1 MNISIK
7 LHNKLQNQK
16 EELSDIYKIDTNKDG
31 FKIIYKNNRAIHSKY
46 NIENECKR
54 ALENI
59 NKNKNLIIIY
69 GYGLGYILKY
79 LLENINN
86 YFNDESIKDLKI
98 VIVVEDAAIFKYS
111 YYNIYS
117 TNKENIFFIDS
128 EDDIEYVNKIIDY
141 KNINGINLVM
151 LPSLTKEEKDNA
163 NIFYTN
169 ILNNMEKELSNILTN
184 MYFENIWTKNI
195 IFNSEY
201 ISKSSDVSILKDA
214 FKDFKALLICPGPT
228 LEYSIKKI
236 KNNRES
242 FIVICVDTAYSVLCK
257 NNIIPDFVVTVDGG
271 FFNSLDFIYE
281 SANFPYLIMDI
292 ACNKIIPK
300 RLENKTNLIRFSS
313 NENLELIKYINEYTN
328 ISTLNTSSTVASTM
342 IDFAYYAGFKDVLL
356 IGFDNSYPFY
366 QRHIKHTLSYEYMI
380 NKTNKIKT
388 FESYYFNTIKNNTN
402 IDVYPPTEF
411 IFENQI
417 EYFKSFKDK
426 YKNMNIKRLTYDAV
440 KIEYIEEGNIDDFVF
455 DRNIALNIASKRYK
469 ENDKTNI
476 KEAYNKLKTILEEF
490 KIKILDIYNEAKNN
504 NDEEKINNIYDTSIK
519 TIKTYQEKANILKT
533 ILSSTM
539 MMSNRA
545 NSTKRNKL
553 IFLLT
558 ETLSN
563 VTYFLSRI
571 DIAIKN
577 YKNINFD
584 KI

>member
-7 LHNKLQNQK
+7 LHNKLQQQK
-16 EELSDIYKIDTNKDG
+16 EELSDIYKIDVNKDG
-31 FKIIYKNNRAIHSKY
+31 LKIIYKNNRAIHSKY

-86 YFNDESIKDLKI
+86 YFNDEIIKDLKI

-128 EDDIEYVNKIIDY
+128 EDDIEYINKIIDY

-281 SANFPYLIMDI
+281 STDFPYLIMDI

-300 RLENKTNLIRFSS
+300 RLENKTNIIRFSS
-313 NENLELIKYINEYTN
+313 NENLELIKYINDYTA
-328 ISTLNTSSTVASTM
+328 ISALNTSSTVASTM
-342 IDFAYYAGFKDVLL
+342 IDFAYYTGFKDVLL

-411 IFENQI
+411 VFANQI

-455 DRNIALNIASKRYK
+455 DRNMALNIADKKYK

-476 KEAYNKLKTILEEF
+476 KEAFNKLKTILEEF
-490 KIKILDIYNEAKNN
+490 KIEILNIYNEAKNN

-571 DIAIKN
+571 NIAIK
-577 YKNINFD
+577 KL
-584 KI
+584 

>member
-7 LHNKLQNQK
+7 LHNKLQQQK
-16 EELSDIYKIDTNKDG
+16 EELSDIYKIDVNKDG
-31 FKIIYKNNRAIHSKY
+31 LKIIYKNNRAIHSKY

-86 YFNDESIKDLKI
+86 YFNDEIIKDLKI

-128 EDDIEYVNKIIDY
+128 EDDIEYINKIIDY

-281 SANFPYLIMDI
+281 STDFPYLIMDI

-300 RLENKTNLIRFSS
+300 RLENKTNIIRFSS
-313 NENLELIKYINEYTN
+313 NENLELIKYINDYTA
-328 ISTLNTSSTVASTM
+328 ISALNTSSTVASTM
-342 IDFAYYAGFKDVLL
+342 IDFAYYTGFKDVLL

-411 IFENQI
+411 VFENQI

-455 DRNIALNIASKRYK
+455 DRNMALNIADKKYK

-476 KEAYNKLKTILEEF
+476 KEAFNKLKTILEEF
-490 KIKILDIYNEAKNN
+490 KIEILNIYNEAKNN

-571 DIAIKN
+571 NIAIK
-577 YKNINFD
+577 KL
-584 KI
+584 

>member
-7 LHNKLQNQK
+7 LHNKLQQQK
-16 EELSDIYKIDTNKDG
+16 EELSDIYKIDVNKDG
-31 FKIIYKNNRAIHSKY
+31 LKIIYKNNRAIHSKY

-86 YFNDESIKDLKI
+86 YFNDEIIKDLKI

-128 EDDIEYVNKIIDY
+128 KDDIEYINKIIDY

-184 MYFENIWTKNI
+184 IYFENIWTKNI

-242 FIVICVDTAYSVLCK
+242 FIVICVDTAYSILCK

-281 SANFPYLIMDI
+281 SADFPYLIMDI

-300 RLENKTNLIRFSS
+300 RLENKTNIIRFSS
-313 NENLELIKYINEYTN
+313 NKNLELIKYINDYTA
-328 ISTLNTSSTVASTM
+328 ISALNTSSTVASTM
-342 IDFAYYAGFKDVLL
+342 IDFAYYTGFKDVLL

-411 IFENQI
+411 VFENQI

-455 DRNIALNIASKRYK
+455 NRNMALNIADKKYK

-476 KEAYNKLKTILEEF
+476 KEAFKKLKTILEEF
-490 KIKILDIYNEAKNN
+490 KTKILNIYNEAKNN

-571 DIAIKN
+571 NIAIK
-577 YKNINFD
+577 KL
-584 KI
+584 

>member
-1 MNISIK
+1 MNISTK
-7 LHNKLQNQK
+7 LYSKLQQEK
-16 EELSDIYKIDTNKDG
+16 EELPDIYKTDVNKDG
-31 FKIIYKNNRAIHSKY
+31 LKIIYKNNRAIHSKY

-86 YFNDESIKDLKI
+86 YFNDEIIKALKI
-98 VIVVEDAAIFKYS
+98 IIVVEDAAIFKYS

-117 TNKENIFFIDS
+117 ANNENIFFIDN
-128 EDDIEYVNKIIDY
+128 EDDIDYINKIIDY
-141 KNINGINLVM
+141 ENINGINLVI
-151 LPSLTKEEKDNA
+151 LPSLTKEEKEKA
-163 NIFYTN
+163 NIFYTD

-201 ISKSSDVSILKDA
+201 ISKSSDISILKDA
-214 FKDFKALLICPGPT
+214 FKDFKALLVCPGPT

-242 FIVICVDTAYSVLCK
+242 FIIICVDTAYSVLCK
-257 NNIIPDFVVTVDGG
+257 NNIIPDFVITVDGG

-281 SANFPYLIMDI
+281 SENFPYLIMDI
-292 ACNKIIPK
+292 ACNKLIPK

-313 NENLELIKYINEYTN
+313 NENLELIKYINDYTT
-328 ISTLNTSSTVASTM
+328 ISALNTSSTVASTM
-342 IDFAYYAGFKDVLL
+342 IDFAYYTGFKDVLL

-426 YKNMNIKRLTYDAV
+426 YKGMNIQRLTYDAV
-440 KIEYIEEGNIDDFVF
+440 KIEHIKEGNIDDFVF
-455 DRNIALNIASKRYK
+455 DRNIALSIADKIYK
-469 ENDKTNI
+469 ENHELNI
-476 KEAYNKLKTILEEF
+476 KEAYNKLRTLLEEF
-490 KIKILDIYNEAKNN
+490 KTKMLCIYNEAKNTS
-504 NDEEKINNIYDTSIK
+504 DEEKINSIYDTSIK

-571 DIAIKN
+571 DIAIK
-577 YKNINFD
+577 KL
-584 KI
+584 

>member
-1 MNISIK
+1 MNISMK
-7 LHNKLQNQK
+7 LHNKLQQQK
-16 EELSDIYKIDTNKDG
+16 EELSDIYKIDVNKDG
-31 FKIIYKNNRAIHSKY
+31 LKIIYKNNRAIHSKY

-86 YFNDESIKDLKI
+86 YFNDEIIKDLKI

-128 EDDIEYVNKIIDY
+128 EDDIEYINKIIDY

-236 KNNRES
+236 KNNREL

-281 SANFPYLIMDI
+281 STDFPYLIMDI

-300 RLENKTNLIRFSS
+300 RLENKTNIIRFSS
-313 NENLELIKYINEYTN
+313 NENLELIKYINDYTA
-328 ISTLNTSSTVASTM
+328 ISALNTSSTVASTM
-342 IDFAYYAGFKDVLL
+342 IDFAYYTGFKDVLL

-411 IFENQI
+411 VFENQI

-455 DRNIALNIASKRYK
+455 DRNMALNIADKKYK

-476 KEAYNKLKTILEEF
+476 KEAFKKLKTILEEF
-490 KIKILDIYNEAKNN
+490 KTKILNIYNEAKNT

-571 DIAIKN
+571 NIAIK
-577 YKNINFD
+577 KL
-584 KI
+584 

>member
-7 LHNKLQNQK
+7 LHNKLQQQK
-16 EELSDIYKIDTNKDG
+16 EELSDIYKIDVNKDG
-31 FKIIYKNNRAIHSKY
+31 LKIIYKNNRAIHSKY

-86 YFNDESIKDLKI
+86 YFNDEIIKDLKI

-128 EDDIEYVNKIIDY
+128 EDDIEYINKIIDY

-281 SANFPYLIMDI
+281 STDFPYLIMDI

-300 RLENKTNLIRFSS
+300 RLENKTNIIRFSS
-313 NENLELIKYINEYTN
+313 NENLELIKYINDYTA
-328 ISTLNTSSTVASTM
+328 ISALNTSSTVASTM
-342 IDFAYYAGFKDVLL
+342 IDFAYYTGFKDVLL

-411 IFENQI
+411 VFENQI

-455 DRNIALNIASKRYK
+455 DRNMALNIADKKYK

-476 KEAYNKLKTILEEF
+476 KEAFNKLKTILEEF
-490 KIKILDIYNEAKNN
+490 KTKILNIYNEAKNT

-539 MMSNRA
+539 IMSNRA

-571 DIAIKN
+571 NIAIK
-577 YKNINFD
+577 KL
-584 KI
+584 

>member
-1 MNISIK
+1 MNISAK
-7 LHNKLQNQK
+7 LYNKLQK
-16 EELSDIYKIDTNKDG
+16 EKLSNIYKIDVNKDG
-31 FKIIYKNNRAIHSKY
+31 LKIIYKNNRAIHSKY

-86 YFNDESIKDLKI
+86 YFNDEIIKDLKI
-98 VIVVEDAAIFKYS
+98 VIVVEDADIFKYS

-128 EDDIEYVNKIIDY
+128 EDDIEYINKIIDY

-281 SANFPYLIMDI
+281 STDFPYLIMDI

-300 RLENKTNLIRFSS
+300 RLENKTNIIRFSS
-313 NENLELIKYINEYTN
+313 NENLELIKYINDYTA
-328 ISTLNTSSTVASTM
+328 ISALNTSSTVASTM
-342 IDFAYYAGFKDVLL
+342 IDFAYYTGFKDVLL

-411 IFENQI
+411 VFENQI

-455 DRNIALNIASKRYK
+455 DRNMALNIADKKYK

-476 KEAYNKLKTILEEF
+476 KEAFNKLKTILEEF
-490 KIKILDIYNEAKNN
+490 KIEILNIYNEAKNN

-571 DIAIKN
+571 NIAIK
-577 YKNINFD
+577 KL
-584 KI
+584 

>member
-7 LHNKLQNQK
+7 LHNKLQQQK
-16 EELSDIYKIDTNKDG
+16 EELSDIYKIDVNKDG
-31 FKIIYKNNRAIHSKY
+31 LKIIYKNNRAIHSKY

-54 ALENI
+54 ALDNI

-86 YFNDESIKDLKI
+86 YFNDEIIKDLKI

-128 EDDIEYVNKIIDY
+128 EDDIEYINKIIDY

-281 SANFPYLIMDI
+281 STDFPYLIMDI

-300 RLENKTNLIRFSS
+300 RLENKTNIIRFSS
-313 NENLELIKYINEYTN
+313 NENLELIKYINDYTA
-328 ISTLNTSSTVASTM
+328 ISALNTSSTVASTM
-342 IDFAYYAGFKDVLL
+342 IDFAYYTGFKDVLL

-411 IFENQI
+411 VFENQI

-455 DRNIALNIASKRYK
+455 DRNMALNIADKKYK

-476 KEAYNKLKTILEEF
+476 KEAFNKLKTILEEF
-490 KIKILDIYNEAKNN
+490 KIEILNIYNEAKNN

-571 DIAIKN
+571 NIAIK
-577 YKNINFD
+577 KL
-584 KI
+584 

>member
-7 LHNKLQNQK
+7 LHNKLQK

-31 FKIIYKNNRAIHSKY
+31 LKIIYKNNRAIHSKY

-69 GYGLGYILKY
+69 GYGLGYVLKY
-79 LLENINN
+79 LLENIND
-86 YFNDESIKDLKI
+86 YFNDEIIETLKI

-117 TNKENIFFIDS
+117 TNNENVFFIDT
-128 EDDIEYVNKIIDY
+128 EDDIDYINKIVDY
-141 KNINGINLVM
+141 KNINGINLVL
-151 LPSLTKEEKDNA
+151 LPSLTKEEKEKA
-163 NIFYTN
+163 NLFYTD

-201 ISKSSDVSILKDA
+201 ISKSSDVSILKNA

-281 SANFPYLIMDI
+281 SDDFPYLIMDI

-313 NENLELIKYINEYTN
+313 NENLELVKYINEYAA
-328 ISTLNTSSTVASTM
+328 ISALNTSSTVASTM

-426 YKNMNIKRLTYDAV
+426 YKDMNIKRLTYDAV

-455 DRNIALNIASKRYK
+455 DRNMALIVANKRYK
-469 ENDKTNI
+469 ENNKTNI

-490 KIKILDIYNEAKNN
+490 KIKIFNIYNEAKNN
-504 NDEEKINNIYDTSIK
+504 NDEEKVNSIYDESIK
-519 TIKTYQEKANILKT
+519 TIKVYQEKANILKT

-539 MMSNRA
+539 MMTNRA

-571 DIAIKN
+571 DIAIK
-577 YKNINFD
+577 KL
-584 KI
+584 

>member
-1 MNISIK
+1 MNISIQ
-7 LHNKLQNQK
+7 LHNKLQK

-31 FKIIYKNNRAIHSKY
+31 LKIIYKNNRAIHSKY

-86 YFNDESIKDLKI
+86 YFNEETINLLKI

-117 TNKENIFFIDS
+117 TNKENIFFIDT
-128 EDDIEYVNKIIDY
+128 EDDIDYINKIIDY

-151 LPSLTKEEKDNA
+151 LPSLTKEEKEKA
-163 NIFYTN
+163 NIFYTD

-201 ISKSSDVSILKDA
+201 INKSSDVSILKNA
-214 FKDFKALLICPGPT
+214 FKNFKALLICPGPT

-257 NNIIPDFVVTVDGG
+257 NNITPDFVITVDGG

-281 SANFPYLIMDI
+281 SDNFPYLIMDI

-328 ISTLNTSSTVASTM
+328 ISSLNTSSTVASTM
-342 IDFAYYAGFKDVLL
+342 IDFAYYTGFKDVLL

-402 IDVYPPTEF
+402 IDIYPPTEF

-417 EYFKSFKDK
+417 EYFRSFKDK

-455 DRNIALNIASKRYK
+455 DRNMALKITEEKYK
-469 ENDKTNI
+469 ENDKANI
-476 KEAYNKLKTILEEF
+476 KEAYNKLKTVLEEF
-490 KIKILDIYNEAKNN
+490 KIKILNIYNEAKNT
-504 NDEEKINNIYDTSIK
+504 NDEEKINNIYIYSNK
-519 TIKTYQEKANILKT
+519 TIKDYQEKASILKT
-533 ILSSTM
+533 ILSSTII
-539 MMSNRA
+539 MSNRA
-545 NSTKRNKL
+545 NSNKRNKL

-571 DIAIKN
+571 DIAIK
-577 YKNINFD
+577 KL
-584 KI
+584 

>member
-1 MNISIK
+1 MNISAK
-7 LHNKLQNQK
+7 LYNKLQK
-16 EELSDIYKIDTNKDG
+16 EKLSNIYKIDVNKDG
-31 FKIIYKNNRAIHSKY
+31 LKIIYKNNRAIHSKY

-86 YFNDESIKDLKI
+86 YFNDEIIKDLKI

-128 EDDIEYVNKIIDY
+128 EDDIEYINKIIDY

-281 SANFPYLIMDI
+281 SADFPYLIMDI

-300 RLENKTNLIRFSS
+300 RLENKTNIIRFSS
-313 NENLELIKYINEYTN
+313 NENLELIKYINDYTA
-328 ISTLNTSSTVASTM
+328 ISALNTSSTVASTM
-342 IDFAYYAGFKDVLL
+342 IDFAYYTGFKDVLL

-411 IFENQI
+411 VFENQI

-455 DRNIALNIASKRYK
+455 DRNMALNIADKKYK

-476 KEAYNKLKTILEEF
+476 KEAFNKLKTILEEF
-490 KIKILDIYNEAKNN
+490 KIEILNIYNEAKNN

-571 DIAIKN
+571 NIAIK
-577 YKNINFD
+577 KL
-584 KI
+584 

>member
-7 LHNKLQNQK
+7 LHNKLQQQK
-16 EELSDIYKIDTNKDG
+16 EELSDIYKIDVNKDG
-31 FKIIYKNNRAIHSKY
+31 LKIIYKNNRAIHSKY

-86 YFNDESIKDLKI
+86 YFNDEIIKDLKI

-128 EDDIEYVNKIIDY
+128 EDNIEYINKIIDY

-201 ISKSSDVSILKDA
+201 ISKSSDISILKDA

-281 SANFPYLIMDI
+281 STDFPYLIMDI

-300 RLENKTNLIRFSS
+300 RLENKTNIIRFSS
-313 NENLELIKYINEYTN
+313 NENLELIKYINDYTA
-328 ISTLNTSSTVASTM
+328 ISALNTSSTVASTM
-342 IDFAYYAGFKDVLL
+342 IDFAYYTGFKDVLL

-411 IFENQI
+411 VFENQI

-455 DRNIALNIASKRYK
+455 DRNMALNIADKKYK

-476 KEAYNKLKTILEEF
+476 KEAFNKLKTILEEF
-490 KIKILDIYNEAKNN
+490 KIEILNIYNEAKNN

-571 DIAIKN
+571 NIAIK
-577 YKNINFD
+577 KL
-584 KI
+584 

>member
-7 LHNKLQNQK
+7 LHNKLQQQK
-16 EELSDIYKIDTNKDG
+16 EELSDIYKIDVNKDG
-31 FKIIYKNNRAIHSKY
+31 LKIIYKNNRAIHSKY

-86 YFNDESIKDLKI
+86 YFNDEIIKYLKI

-128 EDDIEYVNKIIDY
+128 EDDIEYINKIIDY

-281 SANFPYLIMDI
+281 STDFPYLIMDI

-300 RLENKTNLIRFSS
+300 RLENKTNIIRFSS
-313 NENLELIKYINEYTN
+313 NENLELIKYINDYTA
-328 ISTLNTSSTVASTM
+328 ISALNTSSTVASTM
-342 IDFAYYAGFKDVLL
+342 IDFAYYTGFKDVLL

-411 IFENQI
+411 VFENQI

-455 DRNIALNIASKRYK
+455 DRNMALNIADKKYK

-476 KEAYNKLKTILEEF
+476 KEAFNKLKTILEEF
-490 KIKILDIYNEAKNN
+490 KIEILNIYNEAKNN

-571 DIAIKN
+571 NIAIK
-577 YKNINFD
+577 KL
-584 KI
+584 

>member
-7 LHNKLQNQK
+7 LHNKLQQQK
-16 EELSDIYKIDTNKDG
+16 EELSDIYKIDVNKDG
-31 FKIIYKNNRAIHSKY
+31 LKIIYKNNRAIHSKY

-86 YFNDESIKDLKI
+86 YFNDEIIKDLKI

-128 EDDIEYVNKIIDY
+128 EDDIEYINKIIDY

-281 SANFPYLIMDI
+281 STDFPYLIMDI

-300 RLENKTNLIRFSS
+300 RLENKTNIIRFSS
-313 NENLELIKYINEYTN
+313 NENLELIKYINDYTA
-328 ISTLNTSSTVASTM
+328 ISALNTSSTVASTM
-342 IDFAYYAGFKDVLL
+342 IDFAYYTGFKDVLL

-411 IFENQI
+411 VFENQI

-455 DRNIALNIASKRYK
+455 DRNMALNIADKKYK

-476 KEAYNKLKTILEEF
+476 KEAFNKLKTILEEF
-490 KIKILDIYNEAKNN
+490 KTKILNIYNEAKNT

-571 DIAIKN
+571 NIAIK
-577 YKNINFD
+577 KL
-584 KI
+584 

>member
-7 LHNKLQNQK
+7 LHNKLQK

-31 FKIIYKNNRAIHSKY
+31 LKIIYKNNRAIHSKY

-79 LLENINN
+79 LIENINN
-86 YFNDESIKDLKI
+86 YFNDEIIKDLKI

-117 TNKENIFFIDS
+117 TNKENIFFIDT
-128 EDDIEYVNKIIDY
+128 EDDIDYINKIIDY
-141 KNINGINLVM
+141 KNVNGINLVM
-151 LPSLTKEEKDNA
+151 LPSLTKEEKDKA
-163 NIFYTN
+163 NIFYTE

-201 ISKSSDVSILKDA
+201 ISKSSDVSILKNA

-281 SANFPYLIMDI
+281 SEKFPYLIMDI

-313 NENLELIKYINEYTN
+313 NENLELIKYINEYTT
-328 ISTLNTSSTVASTM
+328 ISALNTSSTVASTM
-342 IDFAYYAGFKDVLL
+342 IDFAYYTGFKDVLL

-411 IFENQI
+411 VFENQI
-417 EYFKSFKDK
+417 EYFRSLKDK

-440 KIEYIEEGNIDDFVF
+440 KIEYIEEGNIDDFRF
-455 DRNIALNIASKRYK
+455 DRNIALKVTEKRYK
-469 ENDKTNI
+469 EADKANI
-476 KEAYNKLKTILEEF
+476 KEAYNKLKIVLEEF
-490 KIKILDIYNEAKNN
+490 KIKILDIYNQAKNTN
-504 NDEEKINNIYDTSIK
+504 NEDKISSIYIDSIK
-519 TIKTYQEKANILKT
+519 IIKDYQEKANILKT

-539 MMSNRA
+539 MMTSRA

-563 VTYFLSRI
+563 ITYFSSRI
-571 DIAIKN
+571 DIAIK
-577 YKNINFD
+577 KL
-584 KI
+584 

>member
-79 LLENINN
+79 LLENIND
-86 YFNDESIKDLKI
+86 YFNDEIIKDLKI

-117 TNKENIFFIDS
+117 TNKENIFFIDT
-128 EDDIEYVNKIIDY
+128 EDDVDYINKIVDY
-141 KNINGINLVM
+141 KNINGINLVL
-151 LPSLTKEEKDNA
+151 LPSLTKEEKEKA
-163 NIFYTN
+163 NLFYTD

-201 ISKSSDVSILKDA
+201 INKSSDVSILKDA

-490 KIKILDIYNEAKNN
+490 KIKILNIYNEAKNN

-519 TIKTYQEKANILKT
+519 TIKTYQEEANILKT

-571 DIAIKN
+571 DIAIK
-577 YKNINFD
+577 KL
-584 KI
+584 

>member
-7 LHNKLQNQK
+7 LHNKLQQQK
-16 EELSDIYKIDTNKDG
+16 EELSDIYKIDVNKDG
-31 FKIIYKNNRAIHSKY
+31 LKIIYKNNRAIHSKY

-54 ALENI
+54 ALDNI

-86 YFNDESIKDLKI
+86 YFNDEIIKDLKI

-128 EDDIEYVNKIIDY
+128 EDDIEYINKIIDY

-281 SANFPYLIMDI
+281 STDFPYLIMDI

-300 RLENKTNLIRFSS
+300 RLENKTNIIRFSS
-313 NENLELIKYINEYTN
+313 NENLELIKYINDYTA
-328 ISTLNTSSTVASTM
+328 ISALNTSSTVASTM
-342 IDFAYYAGFKDVLL
+342 IDFAYYTGFKDVLL

-411 IFENQI
+411 VFENQI

-455 DRNIALNIASKRYK
+455 DRNMALNIADKKYK

-476 KEAYNKLKTILEEF
+476 KEAFNKLKTILEEL
-490 KIKILDIYNEAKNN
+490 KIEILNIYNEAKNN

-571 DIAIKN
+571 NIAIK
-577 YKNINFD
+577 KL
-584 KI
+584 

>member
-7 LHNKLQNQK
+7 LHNKLQQQK
-16 EELSDIYKIDTNKDG
+16 EELSDIYKIDVNKDG
-31 FKIIYKNNRAIHSKY
+31 LKIIYKNNRAIHSKY

-86 YFNDESIKDLKI
+86 YFNDEIIKDLKI

-128 EDDIEYVNKIIDY
+128 EDDIEYINKIIDY

-281 SANFPYLIMDI
+281 SADFPYLIMDI

-300 RLENKTNLIRFSS
+300 RLENKTNIIRFSS
-313 NENLELIKYINEYTN
+313 NENLELIKYINDYTA
-328 ISTLNTSSTVASTM
+328 ISALNTSSTVASTM
-342 IDFAYYAGFKDVLL
+342 IDFAYYTGFKDVLL

-388 FESYYFNTIKNNTN
+388 FESYYFNTIKNNTK

-411 IFENQI
+411 VFENQI

-455 DRNIALNIASKRYK
+455 DRNMALNIADKKYK

-476 KEAYNKLKTILEEF
+476 KEAFNKLKTILEEF
-490 KIKILDIYNEAKNN
+490 KIEILNIYNEAKNN

-571 DIAIKN
+571 NIAIK
-577 YKNINFD
+577 KL
-584 KI
+584 

>member
-7 LHNKLQNQK
+7 LHNKLQQQK
-16 EELSDIYKIDTNKDG
+16 EELSDIYKIDVNKDG
-31 FKIIYKNNRAIHSKY
+31 LKIIYKNNRAIHSKY

-86 YFNDESIKDLKI
+86 YFNDEIIKDLKI

-128 EDDIEYVNKIIDY
+128 EDDIEYINKIIDY

-281 SANFPYLIMDI
+281 SADFPYLIMDI

-300 RLENKTNLIRFSS
+300 RLENKTNIIRFSS
-313 NENLELIKYINEYTN
+313 NENLELIKYINDYTA
-328 ISTLNTSSTVASTM
+328 ISALNTSSTVASTM
-342 IDFAYYAGFKDVLL
+342 IDFAYYTGFKDVLL

-411 IFENQI
+411 VFENQI

-440 KIEYIEEGNIDDFVF
+440 KIEYIEDGNIDDFVF
-455 DRNIALNIASKRYK
+455 DRNMALNIADKKYK

-476 KEAYNKLKTILEEF
+476 KEAFKKLKTILEEF
-490 KIKILDIYNEAKNN
+490 KIEILNIYNEAKNT

-571 DIAIKN
+571 NIAIK
-577 YKNINFD
+577 KL
-584 KI
+584 

>member
-1 MNISIK
+1 MNISAK
-7 LHNKLQNQK
+7 LYNKLQK
-16 EELSDIYKIDTNKDG
+16 EKLSNIYKIDVNKDG
-31 FKIIYKNNRAIHSKY
+31 LKIIYKNNRAIHSKY

-86 YFNDESIKDLKI
+86 YFNDEIIKDLKI

-128 EDDIEYVNKIIDY
+128 EDDIEYINKIIDY

-281 SANFPYLIMDI
+281 STDFPYLIMDI

-300 RLENKTNLIRFSS
+300 RLENKTNIIRFSS
-313 NENLELIKYINEYTN
+313 NENLELIKYINDYTA
-328 ISTLNTSSTVASTM
+328 ISALNTSSTVASTM
-342 IDFAYYAGFKDVLL
+342 IDFAYYTGFKDVLL

-411 IFENQI
+411 VFENQI

-455 DRNIALNIASKRYK
+455 DRNMALNIADKKYK

-476 KEAYNKLKTILEEF
+476 KEAFNKLKTILEEF
-490 KIKILDIYNEAKNN
+490 KIEILNIYNEAKNN

-571 DIAIKN
+571 NIAIKN

>member
-16 EELSDIYKIDTNKDG
+16 EELPNIYKIDTNKDG
-31 FKIIYKNNRAIHSKY
+31 LKIIYKNNRAIHSKY

-86 YFNDESIKDLKI
+86 YFNDEIIKDLKI
-98 VIVVEDAAIFKYS
+98 VIVVEDAAIFNYS

-117 TNKENIFFIDS
+117 TNKENIFFIDT
-128 EDDIEYVNKIIDY
+128 EDDIDYINKIVDY
-141 KNINGINLVM
+141 KNINGINLIM
-151 LPSLTKEEKDNA
+151 LPSLTKEEKEKA
-163 NIFYTN
+163 NIFYTD

-184 MYFENIWTKNI
+184 IYFENIWTKNI

-201 ISKSSDVSILKDA
+201 ISKSSDVSILKEA

-281 SANFPYLIMDI
+281 SADFPYLIMDI

-300 RLENKTNLIRFSS
+300 RLENKTNIIRFSS
-313 NENLELIKYINEYTN
+313 NKSLELVKYINEYTA
-328 ISTLNTSSTVASTM
+328 ISALNTSSTVASTM
-342 IDFAYYAGFKDVLL
+342 IDFAYYTGFKDVLL

-411 IFENQI
+411 VFEKQI

-455 DRNIALNIASKRYK
+455 DRNMALNIADKKYK

-490 KIKILDIYNEAKNN
+490 KTKILNIYNEAKNN

-571 DIAIKN
+571 NIAIK
-577 YKNINFD
+577 KL
-584 KI
+584 

>member
-7 LHNKLQNQK
+7 LHNKLQQQK
-16 EELSDIYKIDTNKDG
+16 EELSDIYKIDVNKDG
-31 FKIIYKNNRAIHSKY
+31 LKIIYKNNRAIHSKY

-86 YFNDESIKDLKI
+86 YFNDEIIKDLKI

-128 EDDIEYVNKIIDY
+128 EDDIEYINKIIDY

-281 SANFPYLIMDI
+281 STDFPYLIMDI

-300 RLENKTNLIRFSS
+300 RLENKTNIIRFSS
-313 NENLELIKYINEYTN
+313 NENLELIKYINDYTA
-328 ISTLNTSSTVASTM
+328 ISALNTSSTVASTM
-342 IDFAYYAGFKDVLL
+342 IDFAYYTGFKDVLL

-411 IFENQI
+411 VFENQI

-455 DRNIALNIASKRYK
+455 DRNMALNIADKKYK

-476 KEAYNKLKTILEEF
+476 KEAFKKLKTILEEF
-490 KIKILDIYNEAKNN
+490 KIEILNIYNEAKNN

-533 ILSSTM
+533 ILSS
-539 MMSNRA
+539 
-545 NSTKRNKL
+545 
-553 IFLLT
+553 I
-558 ETLSN
+558 
-563 VTYFLSRI
+563 
-571 DIAIKN
+571 
-577 YKNINFD
+577 
-584 KI
+584 

>member
-128 EDDIEYVNKIIDY
+128 EDDIDYINKIIDY

-257 NNIIPDFVVTVDGG
+257 NNITPDFVITVDGG

-328 ISTLNTSSTVASTM
+328 ISALNTSSTVASTM

-455 DRNIALNIASKRYK
+455 DRNMALNIVDKRYK

-476 KEAYNKLKTILEEF
+476 KEAFNKLKTILEEF
-490 KIKILDIYNEAKNN
+490 KIEILNIYNEAKNN

-571 DIAIKN
+571 DIAIK
-577 YKNINFD
+577 KL
-584 KI
+584 

>member
-128 EDDIEYVNKIIDY
+128 EDDIEYIKKIIDY

-281 SANFPYLIMDI
+281 SADFPYLIMDI

-313 NENLELIKYINEYTN
+313 NENLELIKYINEYTA
-328 ISTLNTSSTVASTM
+328 ISALNTSSTVASTM

-455 DRNIALNIASKRYK
+455 DRNMALIAADKRYK
-469 ENDKTNI
+469 ENNKTNI
-476 KEAYNKLKTILEEF
+476 KEVYNKLKTILEEF
-490 KIKILDIYNEAKNN
+490 KIEILNIYNEAKNN

-533 ILSSTM
+533 ILSSTI

-571 DIAIKN
+571 DIAIK
-577 YKNINFD
+577 KL
-584 KI
+584 

>member
-79 LLENINN
+79 LLENIND
-86 YFNDESIKDLKI
+86 YFNDEIIKDLKI
-98 VIVVEDAAIFKYS
+98 VIVVEDATIFKYS

-117 TNKENIFFIDS
+117 TNKENIFFIDT
-128 EDDIEYVNKIIDY
+128 EDDIDYINKIVDY
-141 KNINGINLVM
+141 KNINGINLVL
-151 LPSLTKEEKDNA
+151 LPSLTKEEKEKA
-163 NIFYTN
+163 NLFYTD

-201 ISKSSDVSILKDA
+201 INKSSDVSILKDA

-440 KIEYIEEGNIDDFVF
+440 KIEYIEDGNIDDFVF

-490 KIKILDIYNEAKNN
+490 KIKILNIYNEAKNN

-571 DIAIKN
+571 DIAIK
-577 YKNINFD
+577 KL
-584 KI
+584 

>member
-7 LHNKLQNQK
+7 LHNKLQQQK
-16 EELSDIYKIDTNKDG
+16 EELSDIYKIDVNKDG
-31 FKIIYKNNRAIHSKY
+31 LKIIYKNNRAIHSKY

-86 YFNDESIKDLKI
+86 YFNDEIIKDLKI

-128 EDDIEYVNKIIDY
+128 EDDIEYINKIIDY

-281 SANFPYLIMDI
+281 STDFPYLIMDI

-300 RLENKTNLIRFSS
+300 RLENKTNIIRFSS
-313 NENLELIKYINEYTN
+313 NENLELIKYINDYTA
-328 ISTLNTSSTVASTM
+328 ISALNTSSTVASTM
-342 IDFAYYAGFKDVLL
+342 IDFAYYTGFKDVLL

-411 IFENQI
+411 VFENQI

-455 DRNIALNIASKRYK
+455 DRNMALNIADKKYK

-476 KEAYNKLKTILEEF
+476 KEAFKKLKTILEEF
-490 KIKILDIYNEAKNN
+490 KIEILNIYNEAKNN

-571 DIAIKN
+571 NIAIK
-577 YKNINFD
+577 KL
-584 KI
+584 